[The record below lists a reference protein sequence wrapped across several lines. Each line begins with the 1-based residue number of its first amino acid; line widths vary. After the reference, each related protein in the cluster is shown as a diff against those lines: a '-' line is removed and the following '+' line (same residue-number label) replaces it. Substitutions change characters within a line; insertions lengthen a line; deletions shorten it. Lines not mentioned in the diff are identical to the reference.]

1 MGSSTAVVLAG
12 GASTRFGSD
21 KTAALVDGVTLLDRV
36 VDVAGTV
43 VDEVLVVGP
52 PAAGSTAAGP
62 GPSESG
68 PAASKSPAE
77 AAESSAEAAGVCRQ
91 VVEPEPRRGPL
102 GGLAHGL
109 AHVDSPVVLLL
120 AADHPHLQPELLRL
134 LMERLVAGG
143 AAVDAV
149 VPMRDGRPE
158 PLVAAY
164 RTDVGPVAEQV
175 LAEGGRSMRALLD
188 RLRVDWWAEE
198 DWRRLDPTG
207 SSFDDV
213 DEPGDLDRWH

>member
-36 VDVAGTV
+36 VDVARTV
-43 VDEVLVVGP
+43 ADEVLVVGP
-52 PAAGSTAAGP
+52 RA
-62 GPSESG
+62 PSG
-68 PAASKSPAE
+68 
-77 AAESSAEAAGVCRQ
+77 CRQ
-91 VVEPEPRRGPL
+91 VLEPEPKRGPL
-102 GGLAHGL
+102 GGFAHGL
-109 AHVDSPVVLLL
+109 AHVDSPFVLLL
-120 AADHPHLQPELLRL
+120 AADHPHLRPELLTALLARL
-134 LMERLVAGG
+134 IDG
-143 AAVDAV
+143 ADGVDAV

-207 SSFDDV
+207 ASFDDV
-213 DEPGDLDRWH
+213 DEPHDLDSWR

>member
-36 VDVAGTV
+36 IGVARTV
-43 VDEVLVVGP
+43 ADDVLVVGP
-52 PAAGSTAAGP
+52 RAPGSPRPLSGTGAGAGAPAS
-62 GPSESG
+62 SG
-68 PAASKSPAE
+68 SPAE
-77 AAESSAEAAGVCRQ
+77 VSEVCRQ
-91 VVEPEPRRGPL
+91 IVEPEPRRGPL

-109 AHVDSPVVLLL
+109 AHVDSPVVLVL
-120 AADHPHLQPELLRL
+120 AADHPHLQPELLRSL
-134 LMERLVAGG
+134 IARLADGD
-143 AAVDAV
+143 ATVDAV

-175 LAEGGRSMRALLD
+175 LADGGRSMRALLD

-198 DWRRLDPTG
+198 DWRRLDPIG
-207 SSFDDV
+207 ASFDDV
-213 DEPGDLDRWH
+213 DEPGDLDRWR

>member
-36 VDVAGTV
+36 VDVARTV
-43 VDEVLVVGP
+43 TDDVLVVGP
-52 PAAGSTAAGP
+52 RA
-62 GPSESG
+62 PSG
-68 PAASKSPAE
+68 
-77 AAESSAEAAGVCRQ
+77 CRQ
-91 VVEPEPRRGPL
+91 VLEPSPRRGPL

-109 AHVDSPVVLLL
+109 AHVDSPVALVL
-120 AADHPHLQPELLRL
+120 AADHPNLRPELLAAL
-134 LMERLVAGG
+134 LARLVDGDASAASRARAEAEGRG
-143 AAVDAV
+143 AVDAADTGVAARVDAV

-164 RTDVGPVAEQV
+164 RTRVGLVAEQV

-198 DWRRLDPTG
+198 DWRRLDPPG
-207 SSFDDV
+207 SSFEDV
-213 DEPGDLDRWH
+213 DEPGDLDRWR

>member
-21 KTAALVDGVTLLDRV
+21 KTAALLDGVTLLDRV
-36 VDVAGTV
+36 VEVARTV
-43 VDEVLVVGP
+43 VDDVLVVGP
-52 PAAGSTAAGP
+52 RA
-62 GPSESG
+62 PSG
-68 PAASKSPAE
+68 
-77 AAESSAEAAGVCRQ
+77 CRQ
-91 VVEPEPRRGPL
+91 VLEAEPRRGPL

-109 AHVDSPVVLLL
+109 AHVDSPVALVL
-120 AADHPHLQPELLRL
+120 AADHPHLRPELLSSL
-134 LMERLVAGG
+134 LERLVDGG

-164 RTDVGPVAEQV
+164 RTGVGPVAEQV
-175 LAEGGRSMRALLD
+175 LADGGRSMRALLD

-198 DWRRLDPTG
+198 DWRRLDPSG
-207 SSFDDV
+207 ASFDDV
-213 DEPGDLDRWH
+213 DEPGDLDRRR

>member
-21 KTAALVDGVTLLDRV
+21 KTAVLLDGVTLLDRV
-36 VDVAGTV
+36 VEVARMVT
-43 VDEVLVVGP
+43 DEVLVVGP
-52 PAAGSTAAGP
+52 RAV
-62 GPSESG
+62 SG
-68 PAASKSPAE
+68 
-77 AAESSAEAAGVCRQ
+77 CRQ
-91 VVEPEPRRGPL
+91 VVEPSPRRGPL

-109 AHVDSPVVLLL
+109 AHVDSSVVLVL
-120 AADHPHLQPELLRL
+120 AADHPHLQPELLRSL
-134 LMERLVAGG
+134 LRRLVDGG
-143 AAVDAV
+143 AVDASSARAGAEGRAGVAAPVDAV

-164 RTDVGPVAEQV
+164 RTDVGPVAEQA

-198 DWRRLDPTG
+198 EWRRIDPTG
-207 SSFDDV
+207 ASFDDV
-213 DEPGDLDRWH
+213 DEPSDLHRWR